1 MNKQTTRRKFLS
13 ATGTAIAGG
22 AVFAASA
29 GSVSGQSPVASA
41 TPSQR
46 PKLDRVDVLVVGGGP
61 AGIGAALGAA
71 RKGAKT
77 LLIENHLFFGGVAAW
92 SMGMQIVPYRAIVPE
107 KLDGLLTTGRCI
119 SATHTG
125 AAAGKSMGNCMAT
138 GHAAGVAGA
147 MCAAKNCQPRELK
160 VAELQAA
167 LRADGVDLAAKDRE
181 QTWLK

>member
-1 MNKQTTRRKFLS
+1 MNKQTTRREFLS
-13 ATGTAIAGG
+13 ATGSAIAGG

-29 GSVSGQSPVASA
+29 GTVSGQSPAPSA
-41 TPSQR
+41 APPQR
-46 PKLDRVDVLVVGGGP
+46 PKFDRVDVLVVGGGP

-77 LLIENHLFFGGVAAW
+77 LLIENHSFFGG
-92 SMGMQIVPYRAIVPE
+92 VPE
-107 KLDGLLTTGRCI
+107 KLDGLLTAGRCI
-119 SATHTG
+119 SATHAG